1 MVISLLCNLQ
11 AKTPVLVYRHYVRI
25 KVGVYNPSLSN
36 TTHVSEKLTWTFLC
50 FISDR
55 HLVSPTFPH
64 NLNVAWDA
72 SYVSLTSCATTAVI
86 KMFIP
91 HIVLHCTSYR
101 CALIFCWSYHLE
113 TGQYISYSSTAS
125 NISVYCTTH
134 CSENMC
140 IRKSVYVQ
148 CATCNKG
155 TNCNKMLLK
164 ICALKYA
171 NYTICPQIKTQSI
184 NIRCIS
190 HLHTKKTQNRNKKKN

>member
-1 MVISLLCNLQ
+1 MRCQLCELDKLCNYCCYKDVYSSYCFTLYIIQMCTHLLLILSPGNWSVHQLQ
-11 AKTPVLVYRHYVRI
+11 FHC
-25 KVGVYNPSLSN
+25 S
-36 TTHVSEKLTWTFLC
+36 HQ
-50 FISDR
+50 IS
-55 HLVSPTFPH
+55 
-64 NLNVAWDA
+64 
-72 SYVSLTSCATTAVI
+72 
-86 KMFIP
+86 
-91 HIVLHCTSYR
+91 
-101 CALIFCWSYHLE
+101 
-113 TGQYISYSSTAS
+113 QYIAQ
-125 NISVYCTTH
+125 H

>member
-91 HIVLHCTSYR
+91 HIVLNCTSYR

-113 TGQYISYSSTAS
+113 TGQYISYSSTAVIKYLS
-125 NISVYCTTH
+125 ILHNI
-134 CSENMC
+134 
-140 IRKSVYVQ
+140 VQ
-148 CATCNKG
+148 
-155 TNCNKMLLK
+155 K
-164 ICALKYA
+164 ICASENQFMCNVQHAIKAPTAIKCFLKYVHL
-171 NYTICPQIKTQSI
+171 NMQI
-184 NIRCIS
+184 IRFVPRLK
-190 HLHTKKTQNRNKKKN
+190 HNR